1 MRRAGLFVVVSALL
15 LLACAKESVVKEV
28 VLAEPE
34 QGAAV
39 SSTTDVEA
47 QIERIVE
54 KMKTEPDVKGWL
66 LIGNAYMH
74 LKRYNDAVWAY
85 KEAYVL
91 SNYAAETKR
100 KLGLAMYHAG
110 LATAGEREAL
120 DAQQK

>member
-1 MRRAGLFVVVSALL
+1 MKRLGLFVVVSAFLL
-15 LLACAKESVVKEV
+15 MACAKESVVKEV

-54 KMKTEPDVKGWL
+54 KMKTEPEVKGWL
-66 LIGNAYMH
+66 LIGDAYMH

-85 KEAYVL
+85 KEGYML
-91 SNYAAETKR
+91 SNYAAEPR
-100 KLGLAMYHAG
+100 SKLREAMYHSG

-120 DAQQK
+120 DAQ

>member
-1 MRRAGLFVVVSALL
+1 MKRLGLFVVVSAFLL
-15 LLACAKESVVKEV
+15 MACAKDSVVKEV
-28 VLAEPE
+28 TLTEPA
-34 QGAAV
+34 QPIAV
-39 SSTTDVEA
+39 SDATDVEA

-54 KMKTEPDVKGWL
+54 KMKTEPEVKGWL

-85 KEAYVL
+85 KEAYML
-91 SNYAAETKR
+91 SNYAAEPR
-100 KLGLAMYHAG
+100 SKLREAMYHAG